1 MMVIEMLTEDFVQCI
16 IFQYSNTDSF
26 IIQLYEYL
34 IDNVL
39 ENNNDND
46 EHQKTLRILVK
57 DQVLR

>member
-1 MMVIEMLTEDFVQCI
+1 MMVIEMSTEDFVQCI
-16 IFQYSNTDSF
+16 IFQYSNTDNF

>member
-1 MMVIEMLTEDFVQCI
+1 MVIEMLTEDFVQCI